1 MNIIIILQILILTKK
16 NVSKLS
22 ESGTVDRRNKGRR
35 RETMTRRIIKLEF
48 FCISYPI
55 NIIEN

>member
-35 RETMTRRIIKLEF
+35 ETMTRRIIKLEF